1 MSWYHSLKAM
11 EKERKMQKEGSK
23 SRGVYSVNFHPG
35 AKDSGE
41 TCLNLCAEGNSD
53 LNDSVHFYKV
63 YSMPGTFQ
71 ASVDT
76 RG

>member
-1 MSWYHSLKAM
+1 MSKCHTLKTM

-23 SRGVYSVNFHPG
+23 SKGVHGFDFHPRT
-35 AKDSGE
+35 KDSYE
-41 TCLNLCAEGNSD
+41 TCLNIYAEGNSD
-53 LNDSVHFYKV
+53 LNDSVHFYRL
-63 YSMPGTFQ
+63 YSMAGTFQ